1 MEGCSMKRT
10 ASVPLAAILTL
21 SASFGLAAAQQPPT
35 ALAPA
40 ESNPFFSA
48 SPLPYQAPP
57 FDRIKESDYAPALEE
72 GMKRQLAE
80 IDAIAHHPEP
90 PTFANTLEAMERS
103 GELLTRAAK
112 VFFNLAQ
119 SNTSETMQ
127 RSEEHTS
134 ELQSP

>member
-1 MEGCSMKRT
+1 MKRT
-10 ASVPLAAILTL
+10 PSVPLAAILTL
-21 SASFGLAAAQQPPT
+21 SASFGLAAAQQPTTSP
-35 ALAPA
+35 APAA

-57 FDRIKESDYAPALEE
+57 FDRIKESDYAPAIEE

-80 IDAIAHHPEP
+80 IDAIANSPEP

-112 VFFNLAQ
+112 VFFNLTQ